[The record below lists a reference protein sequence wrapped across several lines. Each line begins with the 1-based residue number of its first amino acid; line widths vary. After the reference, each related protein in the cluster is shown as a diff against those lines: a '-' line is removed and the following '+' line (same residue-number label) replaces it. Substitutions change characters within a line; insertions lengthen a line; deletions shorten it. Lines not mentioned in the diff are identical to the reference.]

1 MTFVENAEAWSQ
13 AQTRLEIPLAK
24 ENGGY
29 SAFKAQDGEYRSE
42 VKLEELDMFQLG
54 DLITLNPDGEFGMY
68 GIKGSNLTQVIN
80 HLVAKGVID
89 PNQKFDENFQKKL
102 LLIRLKLE
110 ANKSLSLNGDT
121 SYLGLLEFSDQD
133 KQDYENL
140 VGEIP
145 PYEHL
150 DTLLPIVAKAK
161 IGAL

>member
-1 MTFVENAEAWSQ
+1 
-13 AQTRLEIPLAK
+13 
-24 ENGGY
+24 
-29 SAFKAQDGEYRSE
+29 
-42 VKLEELDMFQLG
+42 MFQLG
-54 DLITLNPDGEFGMY
+54 DLITINPDGEFGMY
-68 GIKGSNLTQVIN
+68 GIKGKNLTQVIN
-80 HLVAKGVID
+80 HLVAKGVVD

-133 KQDYENL
+133 KQDYENI
-140 VGEIP
+140 VGVIP